1 MVKARGRRKID
12 ATIFGYIKERVTG
25 DRKAAYFFL
34 DQIKV
39 EIITRMKHD
48 KLIPDNIQL

>member
-1 MVKARGRRKID
+1 MVKAGGRRRID
-12 ATIFGYIKERVTG
+12 ATIFGYIKKRVTG

-34 DQIKV
+34 NKIKL
-39 EIITRMKHD
+39 EIINRMKHD